1 MRLLLLSI
9 VGLLLSSTCSA
20 IIYPVM
26 TSVKITSCSTPDPE
40 HPCGGSVRYQ
50 GTRELIDIGIPVI
63 SPPASSTEIQA
74 IGIHCQVGDAAA
86 GRPYDFCSFRIFG
99 HAPAVTN
106 CYTKA
111 GSWELTSTSTCN
123 TANEWYYHD
132 GASPGGECV
141 MFGFLTLGE
150 SLRTPTGVYNAK
162 VVANSGSQYCI
173 KPTAPSVTCTVSLPA
188 EIDHGVLRPG
198 TTDRK
203 GIMGPANCGPNPVVT
218 ILGPSRIELAS
229 GIATTVSAVGQGD
242 EITIQSDLTV
252 GQAATPGAYSVAIVV
267 VVSPY

>member
-26 TSVKITSCSTPDPE
+26 TSVEITSCSPSCNQD
-40 HPCGGSVRYQ
+40 VRYR
-50 GTRELIDIGIPVI
+50 GTRELLEIGDPVT
-63 SPPASSTEIQA
+63 SPPTFSMEIIA
-74 IGIHCQVGDAAA
+74 VGVHCDTGNAAE
-86 GRPYDFCSFRIFG
+86 GRPYKGCSFESVY
-99 HAPAVTN
+99 HAPRVTN
-106 CYTKA
+106 CYTTA
-111 GSWELTSTSTCN
+111 GSWQLSSTSTCN
-123 TANEWYYHD
+123 TASTWSPHH

-141 MFGFLTLGE
+141 LFGYEFGG
-150 SLRTPTGVYNAK
+150 SLFTPIGVYTAEGL
-162 VVANSGSQYCI
+162 ANSGSQYCI
-173 KPTAPSVTCTVSLPA
+173 KPTAPSVTCTVSLPV